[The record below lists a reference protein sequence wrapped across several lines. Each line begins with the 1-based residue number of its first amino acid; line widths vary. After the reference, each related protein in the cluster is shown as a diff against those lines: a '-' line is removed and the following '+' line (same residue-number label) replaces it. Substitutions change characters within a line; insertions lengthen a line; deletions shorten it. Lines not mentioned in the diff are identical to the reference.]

1 LLGSG
6 LAVGAGAATLLEP
19 EDAEAV
25 SGVKFFVGTMT
36 GGAFDGWEFLVAT
49 KGTVF
54 RASALDP
61 EDQEDVKALN
71 SLNFVGRLRASR
83 TVANAFDGAHLDF
96 RTSLGTLTAR
106 IRGTTCSGTFAIDG
120 QNGTFTA
127 IQFRGV
133 STTRLR
139 PTNGN
144 SQVALLIGGQR
155 TVMTADVTSRSGTF
169 TFRNVQSL
177 TQEIFVSEGLT
188 GKGCF
193 AVAADG
199 NAIGFIEDFERLGK
213 QPGDAASVGALFLGC
228 SCFVCLLFLGDE
240 GRMEFKSR
248 TPLVA
253 RGVGRTTGSTSAE
266 GTIREG
272 TVTGTRR

>member
-1 LLGSG
+1 
-6 LAVGAGAATLLEP
+6 
-19 EDAEAV
+19 
-25 SGVKFFVGTMT
+25 
-36 GGAFDGWEFLVAT
+36 
-49 KGTVF
+49 
-54 RASALDP
+54 
-61 EDQEDVKALN
+61 
-71 SLNFVGRLRASR
+71 
-83 TVANAFDGAHLDF
+83 
-96 RTSLGTLTAR
+96 
-106 IRGTTCSGTFAIDG
+106 
-120 QNGTFTA
+120 
-127 IQFRGV
+127 
-133 STTRLR
+133 
-139 PTNGN
+139 
-144 SQVALLIGGQR
+144 
-155 TVMTADVTSRSGTF
+155 MTADVTSRSGTF